1 MAHFRTR
8 EVGGIDRQGQVA
20 PVREQRER
28 LRKLGTGPEIG
39 SHLNVDH
46 RNAPER
52 QALASVL
59 LGQIG
64 RFECDAV
71 ELLFVA
77 GVYVRRDQIDQLA
90 LRLECPEY
98 VRGLVPQ
105 PLEQLF
111 GRFAGRIE
119 SCAANVV
126 FRVTRIGE
134 QPLEEAVESR
144 QRSFPFRVAE
154 PHRRPDAFGYGF
166 LEQRGFG
173 RFELGS
179 RQIVQIDVRPSG
191 NQLVYHVEVVFRRVA
206 GLGLDFRQRDLLAV
220 LRRGVASFP
229 ARRRVF
235 LQDVARAL
243 PRIGASWEPACCT
256 LP

>member
-1 MAHFRTR
+1 MRTS
-8 EVGGIDRQGQVA
+8 VPGKSAVLTA
-20 PVREQRER
+20 KAR
-28 LRKLGTGPEIG
+28 LRRSVSSANDWRKLGTGPEIG

-134 QPLEEAVESR
+134 QPL
-144 QRSFPFRVAE
+144 
-154 PHRRPDAFGYGF
+154 
-166 LEQRGFG
+166 
-173 RFELGS
+173 
-179 RQIVQIDVRPSG
+179 
-191 NQLVYHVEVVFRRVA
+191 
-206 GLGLDFRQRDLLAV
+206 
-220 LRRGVASFP
+220 
-229 ARRRVF
+229 
-235 LQDVARAL
+235 
-243 PRIGASWEPACCT
+243 
-256 LP
+256 

>member
-1 MAHFRTR
+1 MRTSRTR

-39 SHLNVDH
+39 ALNVDH

-90 LRLECPEY
+90 LRLECSEY

-111 GRFAGRIE
+111 GRFTGRIE

-134 QPLEEAVESR
+134 QPL
-144 QRSFPFRVAE
+144 
-154 PHRRPDAFGYGF
+154 G
-166 LEQRGFG
+166 
-173 RFELGS
+173 GS
-179 RQIVQIDVRPSG
+179 RRKSTALLPFPCRRATSSPG
-191 NQLVYHVEVVFRRVA
+191 CFR
-206 GLGLDFRQRDLLAV
+206 LW
-220 LRRGVASFP
+220 
-229 ARRRVF
+229 
-235 LQDVARAL
+235 L
-243 PRIGASWEPACCT
+243 P
-256 LP
+256 